1 MKTND
6 PMPKKQSNQVIG
18 FQKSLIGLYGTLY
31 MKQGKESVKAWMYLF
46 TCIAERAYIHLELAK
61 NITPE

>member
-1 MKTND
+1 MDDHMKTND

-46 TCIAERAYIHLELAK
+46 TCIAE
-61 NITPE
+61 